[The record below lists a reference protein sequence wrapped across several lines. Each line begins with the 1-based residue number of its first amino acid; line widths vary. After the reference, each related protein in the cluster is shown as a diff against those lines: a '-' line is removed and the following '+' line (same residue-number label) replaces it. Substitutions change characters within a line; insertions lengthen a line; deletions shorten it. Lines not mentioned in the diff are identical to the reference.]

1 MSRHCVK
8 YQGCEDE
15 SGVVCD
21 ALKEAHEVLSHN
33 NESRLES
40 IQKMLGEKKE
50 YLHCFFGNVYL
61 LVNSVSFLCPEPF
74 PCLCSSFSQLEC
86 YFFR

>member
-15 SGVVCD
+15 SGVVRD

-40 IQKMLGEKKE
+40 IQKMLGEKEE
-50 YLHCFFGNVYL
+50 YLHCFFGDVYL
-61 LVNSVSFLCPEPF
+61 LVNSVSFFVPGT
-74 PCLCSSFSQLEC
+74 FSL
-86 YFFR
+86 FLFIF